1 MIDLT
6 ASEEIAD
13 DARARANV
21 LRLAAAQALTGAN
34 SAVIF
39 ATGSIVGATLAPN
52 ISLATVPLSMYVL
65 GLAAGTLPTGAIS
78 RAYGRRAAFIIGTG
92 CGVLTGA
99 LGAFAILHGSFWL
112 FCGATFL
119 GGLYGAV
126 AQSYRFAAADGASAA
141 FRPKAVSWVMAGGV
155 FAGVLGPQLVQWTMD
170 VWPPYLFAFSFV
182 MQALVAL
189 VAMAVLAGVDAPKPA
204 ATDLHGGRPLFQIA
218 RHPRFI
224 AAALCGVIAY
234 PMMNLVMT
242 SAPLAMKMCGLTVSD
257 SNFGIQWHIV
267 AMYGPSFFTGSLIAR
282 FGAPRIVALGLSLE
296 AVAAMIGLSG
306 ITAPHFWATL
316 IVLGVGWNFGF
327 VGASALVLE
336 THRPQERN
344 KVQAF
349 NDFLVFG
356 MMAIGSF
363 SSGQLL
369 ANYGWSAVNMVV
381 FPPVLLGLAVL
392 SFVSF
397 AKRRAKLRAG
407 GRVSRAQYLEWL
419 PSADSSLA
427 IEVFFRPVD
436 HAVRV
441 TARRSKKRW
450 TPPITP
456 SSTRPPSATR
466 AGASCWSASCSR
478 RLAGGSASTARA
490 SMSPNCTGC
499 AAGRRR

>member
-1 MIDLT
+1 MPMLDTTLT
-6 ASEEIAD
+6 EEIAD

-39 ATGSIVGATLAPN
+39 ATGSIIGATLAPTV
-52 ISLATVPLSMYVL
+52 SLATVPLSMYVL
-65 GLAAGTLPTGAIS
+65 GMASGTLPTGAIS
-78 RAYGRRAAFIIGTG
+78 RTYGRRVAFIIGTG
-92 CGVLTGA
+92 CGVATGV
-99 LGAFAILHGSFWL
+99 LGAFAILHASLGL
-112 FCGATFL
+112 FCCATFF

-126 AQSYRFAAADGASAA
+126 AQSYRFAAADGASVA
-141 FRPKAVSWVMAGGV
+141 FRPQAVSWVMAGGV

-170 VWPPYLFAFSFV
+170 IWPPYLFAFSFV
-182 MQALVAL
+182 AQAIVAL
-189 VAMAVLAGVDAPKPA
+189 VAMAVLSGVDAPKPA
-204 ATDLHGGRPLFQIA
+204 ASDMHGGRPLFTIA
-218 RHPRFI
+218 RQPRFI

-242 SAPLAMKMCGLTVSD
+242 SAPLAMKMCGLSVSD

-296 AVAAMIGLSG
+296 GAAAVIGLSG
-306 ITAPHFWATL
+306 ITAMHFWATL
-316 IVLGVGWNFGF
+316 IVLGVGWNFAF

-356 MMAIGSF
+356 MMAVGSF

-369 ANYGWSAVNMVV
+369 AHYGWSAVNLVV

-392 SFVSF
+392 SFASF
-397 AKRRAKLRAG
+397 ARRRARLQA
-407 GRVSRAQYLEWL
+407 VDEFPE
-419 PSADSSLA
+419 PS
-427 IEVFFRPVD
+427 I
-436 HAVRV
+436 
-441 TARRSKKRW
+441 
-450 TPPITP
+450 
-456 SSTRPPSATR
+456 
-466 AGASCWSASCSR
+466 
-478 RLAGGSASTARA
+478 
-490 SMSPNCTGC
+490 
-499 AAGRRR
+499 